1 MYINPF
7 SNHLINYVKIKKYD
21 INIYIYIM
29 KWIDGFKEF
38 NKNKKYKN
46 WVVPRKGTYSYKEV
60 MEMIKPVTIK
70 PMSTKIMVK

>member
-1 MYINPF
+1 
-7 SNHLINYVKIKKYD
+7 
-21 INIYIYIM
+21 M
-29 KWIDGFKEF
+29 KWIDGLKEF

-46 WVVPRKGTYSYKEV
+46 WVVPRKNTNSYKTV